1 MISGA
6 EMRKSLQ
13 RGGNPLDFPMHG
25 FNYTNQLP
33 EYPSLSEC
41 VERLSALSSEVLEDV
56 AIQTTSTPLKKL
68 AWEIQELMQILSLHQ
83 NFLTTSPSIE
93 DQKKIQYMA
102 FYDGLTRLPNR
113 QFFEMYIRQL
123 IKSSNSSSL
132 FYLVFLDLDGFK
144 EINDTHGHETGDTL
158 LKHVAKRL
166 RQNLRRED
174 FVARFGGDEF
184 IIILDS
190 DENQDLDFIL
200 NRMISIISRPYTFDT
215 LHLKINASLG
225 VAKYPGSDESVED
238 LMKKADKAM
247 YMSKSKGSN
256 LYTLSF

>member
-1 MISGA
+1 
-6 EMRKSLQ
+6 MRKSLQ
-13 RGGNPLDFPMHG
+13 REGKQLDFPMTS
-25 FNYTNQLP
+25 FNYISHLP
-33 EYPSLSEC
+33 DYPSLAEC
-41 VERLSALSSEVLEDV
+41 VERLSALSSEVLQDLTV
-56 AIQTTSTPLKKL
+56 QTSSAPLKKL

-83 NFLTTSPSIE
+83 SFWTTSPSIE
-93 DQKKIQYMA
+93 HQKKIQYMA

-123 IKSSNSSSL
+123 MKTSNSNSP

-184 IIILDS
+184 VIILDFH
-190 DENQDLDFIL
+190 ENQDLDFIL
-200 NRMISIISRPYTFDT
+200 HRMISLIAKPYTFNRLT
-215 LHLKINASLG
+215 MKINASLG
-225 VAKYPGSDESVED
+225 VAQYPASGQSMED

>member
-1 MISGA
+1 MTSGA
-6 EMRKSLQ
+6 EMRRSLQ
-13 RGGNPLDFPMHG
+13 RGDKPLDFPMHSL
-25 FNYTNQLP
+25 NYVNHLP

-41 VERLSALSSEVLEDV
+41 VERLSALSSEVLEDA
-56 AIQTTSTPLKKL
+56 AIQTTSSPLKKL
-68 AWEIQELMQILSLHQ
+68 ACEIQELMQILSLHQ
-83 NFLTTSPSIE
+83 SFLTVSPSIE
-93 DQKKIQYMA
+93 HQKKIQYMA
-102 FYDGLTRLPNR
+102 FYDGLTGLPNR

-123 IKSSNSSSL
+123 MHSSNSSSL

-144 EINDTHGHETGDTL
+144 EINDSHGHEVGDTL

-184 IIILDS
+184 VIILNS
-190 DENQDLDFIL
+190 YENQDLDFIL
-200 NRMISIISRPYTFDT
+200 CRMISIISNPYTFDS
-215 LHLKINASLG
+215 LNLKINASLG
-225 VAKYPGSDESVED
+225 VAKYPASGESCAD